1 MRLTTRHCVLTLA
14 LSLVVAGSVGVAPA
28 FADSPTT
35 PAAGALQSEF
45 ATAAAASEVPA
56 EVLLAVSY
64 QLTRWDDHGA
74 APSASGGYGPMHLT
88 DVDPGDVR
96 SADARGTDA
105 GVDAAA
111 ITADESLHRLDAAAK
126 LLDVDGDRLKTD
138 RALNIRGGALL
149 LAQEARKL
157 GGGALPADVA
167 GWYPTI
173 AWYSG
178 SPQAAGADAFAD
190 DVLESLRAGEARTT
204 VDGQHVTL
212 PKTAVVTP
220 LHSRV
225 GTASDPAAECPPDVT
240 CRFVPAAYAWNN
252 QNDPND
258 YGNYDPADRPADGD
272 RVRYIVIHDT
282 ESSYESTI
290 AAAQNPLTYVSSHYV
305 IRSSD
310 GEITQMVPTKDVAW
324 HAGNWNVNQQSIGIE
339 HEGVAKE
346 GATWY
351 TEAMYQSSAK
361 LVRYLAAKYHVP
373 LDRNHI
379 IGHDEVPGRDAAH
392 VATQHWDPGPFWDW
406 KHYMELIGA
415 PVPTA
420 AAPIATGDVVTIA
433 PDFATNRQAIPG
445 CSPAPCQDLP
455 EQGTN
460 FAFLHTAPQADAPL
474 IDDPALQPGGSPGTR
489 NAEDWSDKA
498 VAGRQ
503 YVVAG
508 VQDGWVGIWYAGKE
522 AWIEDQGHTIV
533 KRSRSRPKVI
543 TPAAGRD
550 SIPVYGKAFPEAN
563 EYPPEVTP
571 DVGVPLQYTVPAGQR
586 YVVGEV
592 TQAANYYAR
601 FDGSD
606 VPLNHTLI
614 KGAQVYVS
622 ISLNHRWA
630 YVKLSDVS
638 YV

>member
-1 MRLTTRHCVLTLA
+1 MTTRNCVLTFA
-14 LSLVVAGSVGVAPA
+14 LSLVVAASMGAAPA
-28 FADSPTT
+28 SADPPTT
-35 PAAGALQSEF
+35 PGTGVLQSEF
-45 ATAAAASEVPA
+45 TAAAAASDVPA

-88 DVDPGDVR
+88 DVDPGDLQ

-105 GVDAAA
+105 AVDAAA
-111 ITADESLHRLDAAAK
+111 VTADESLHRLDAAAK
-126 LLDVDGDRLKTD
+126 LLGVDADRLKTD
-138 RALNIRGGALL
+138 PALNIRGGALL
-149 LAQEARKL
+149 LAQQARKL
-157 GGGALPADVA
+157 GGGKLPTDVG
-167 GWYPTI
+167 GWYPSI

-178 SPQAAGADAFAD
+178 SPQASGADAFAD
-190 DVLESLRAGEARTT
+190 DAFESLRVGVARTT
-204 VDGQHVTL
+204 SNGQHVAL
-212 PKTAVVTP
+212 PKTVAVTP

-225 GTASDPAAECPPDVT
+225 GVSDPAAECPSDVT
-240 CRFVPAAYAWNN
+240 CRFIPAAYAWNN
-252 QNDPND
+252 QSDPND
-258 YGNYDPADRPADGD
+258 YGNYDPADRPTDGD

-290 AAAQNPLTYVSSHYV
+290 ASAQNPLTYVSSHYV

-339 HEGVAKE
+339 HEGVARE

-361 LVRYLAAKYHVP
+361 LVRYLAAKYHIP

-379 IGHDEVPGRDAAH
+379 IGHDDIPGSSPARIAGA
-392 VATQHWDPGPFWDW
+392 HWDPGPFWDW
-406 KHYMELIGA
+406 THYMDLIRA
-415 PVPTA
+415 PIATT
-420 AAPIATGDVVTIA
+420 AAPIKTGDVVTIA

-460 FAFLHTAPQADAPL
+460 FTFLRTAPQADAPL
-474 IDDPALQPGGSPGTR
+474 INDPALQPSGSPGTR

-508 VQDGWVGIWYAGKE
+508 VQDGWVAIWFAGKQ
-522 AWIEDQGHTIV
+522 AWIQDPDHTIV
-533 KRSRSRPKVI
+533 KRSPIRPKTI

-550 SIPVYGKAFPEAN
+550 SIPVYSKAFPDAS

-571 DVGVPLQYTVPAGQR
+571 DVGVPLQYTIPAGQR

-601 FDGSD
+601 FDGAG

-614 KGAQVYVS
+614 KGAQVYLS

-630 YVKLSDVS
+630 YVKLSDVT
-638 YV
+638 YG